1 MNLIVGLGNPGK
13 DYRLSRHNIGFMVID
28 RLAQIQGVKVTKRGC
43 FSLYGEGSFNNQ
55 KVLLAKPQT
64 FMNRSGNA
72 VKKLLDSF
80 KIGLVDFVS
89 IHDDIDLDFG
99 RLRIVDGGGHG
110 GHKGVLSIMETINS
124 QDFKRVKIGI
134 GHPRY
139 NESIEDYVLSPFYP
153 GECDSL
159 SQVITRAGEA
169 VEAIILKGPSQAMT
183 HFNK

>member
-13 DYRLSRHNIGFMVID
+13 DYRLTRHNIGFMVID
-28 RLAQIQGVKVTKRGC
+28 RLAQIHGIKVTKRGC
-43 FSLYGEGSFNNQ
+43 FSLYGQGSFNNQ

-64 FMNRSGNA
+64 FMNGSGNA

-80 KIGLVDFVS
+80 KIELVDLVS

-110 GHKGVLSIMETINS
+110 GHKGVFSIIETINS
-124 QDFKRVKIGI
+124 QDFRRVKIGI
-134 GHPRY
+134 GRPRY
-139 NESIEDYVLSPFYP
+139 DESIEDYVLSPFYP
-153 GECDSL
+153 DEHDRL
-159 SQVITRAGEA
+159 SQVITGAGEA

-183 HFNK
+183 QFNK